1 MKKIAHVPWLESYV
15 KLISLL
21 LPIFYLVGLIS
32 HGIDAL
38 LPYMLAMTPYTI
50 FFTLVL
56 VFLPYVVLGSS
67 RLLTWTVV
75 TAVITLL
82 LEIVGVETGLIFGAY
97 TYGETLG
104 LKLIGVPVI
113 IGLNWV
119 MVVLGAVT
127 LMEKVTGVFW
137 YKVLGTATITTLFD
151 FVMEPVAMKLDYW
164 MWDGG
169 TIPLQNYIAWAVI
182 SAGGAVLYQRMELSN
197 REHYQVWVILIVQ
210 FLFFLGLRILL

>member
-1 MKKIAHVPWLESYV
+1 MKNITHVPWLESYT
-15 KLISLL
+15 KLIVIL

-32 HGIDAL
+32 HSIDAL

-56 VFLPYVVLGSS
+56 VFLPYVVLGNS

-82 LEIVGVETGLIFGAY
+82 LEVVGVETGLIFGGY
-97 TYGETLG
+97 SYGDTLG

-127 LMEKVTGVFW
+127 LMEKVTGVLW
-137 YKVLGTATITTLFD
+137 YKVLGTAVITTLFD

-182 SAGGAVLYQRMELSN
+182 SAGGAVLYHRMELSN